1 MDNARQIAI
10 ETPVPDRAQTC
21 SKAGGTPRNKVIR
34 ASSESGRRERI
45 RTSGPYVPNVVLY
58 QAELLSDGP
67 GLSRFAAGRVLIT
80 AAPLCRNRDSSA
92 RNSPLLFL
100 RQPGQVGRLSFPED
114 AVC

>member
-21 SKAGGTPRNKVIR
+21 LKAGGTPRNKVIR

-67 GLSRFAAGRVLIT
+67 GLSRFAAGR
-80 AAPLCRNRDSSA
+80 
-92 RNSPLLFL
+92 FL
-100 RQPGQVGRLSFPED
+100 
-114 AVC
+114 